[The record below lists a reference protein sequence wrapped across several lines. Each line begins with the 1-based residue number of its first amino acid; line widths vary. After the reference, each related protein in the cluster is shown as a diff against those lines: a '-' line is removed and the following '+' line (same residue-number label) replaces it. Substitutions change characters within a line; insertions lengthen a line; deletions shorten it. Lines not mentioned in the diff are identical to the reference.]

1 MEKASNQLKLQALK
15 EAPTIEELVGVMRLA
30 AQRPSTSVCLP
41 FLTPKEPA
49 GYLISAIFGPKGGE
63 PKWVLTVGV
72 DPTPIAVHIS
82 GDVGLIHEL
91 VVVHCGGAAKPVDDL
106 NLKQSTV
113 LNKPLKTAIPSIEVA
128 DPSSSWL
135 KLRNKAANEAAQRL
149 SQPLKVY
156 DPREAEQLRLR
167 ESRAQGDDRAST
179 ADVDRNANVLV
190 GDLLVAAE
198 LISREELHRLM
209 PLARQTGLPI
219 GRILV
224 ESGVL
229 TESLVRASVMA
240 QSLLRD
246 KLLHFQLAV
255 TALKR
260 TAELD
265 ITYDTALKELG
276 WHEEYY
282 EISNKL
288 GKLLVDSQAVTADQ
302 LASAN
307 EVCFASGL
315 PLGRVLV
322 LRKVIPEVVAYAA
335 LSVQVLLREGKISRQ
350 EAVKVITESAGINT
364 SVQDWLKQDRSASDG
379 RGNAVRLGEL
389 LILAGIISEL
399 DLLSAVESSL
409 TQKIMIGSVLVN
421 NKIVSQ
427 PVLDQVLKL
436 QKAVNSQLLSSVE
449 AARMIREMHNAP
461 PKPKPAPASPTSHA
475 ASSLPLP
482 SNPLAPAEPVP
493 PVSKKISDPQRHA
506 DAELATVMK
515 KLGASNS
522 DELKNILQTILQ
534 QKENLAYRLV
544 SEQEEL
550 KHKLARD
557 LHDTIIADVLMLKRY
572 LSGDKQLSV
581 EQIIEILDYIVLQM
595 REICN
600 DFVPKQ
606 LQDWGL
612 KPAVIDL
619 VERVGRRS
627 GMESKTH
634 CTSEIKKL
642 PEPVQLHVFR
652 ILQEWVNNVEKYAS
666 ATKLDVSLEES
677 PEGVLRL
684 MVVDNGK
691 GFNSAD
697 PVDSRTSQGGRGIQ
711 NLKERVELIRC
722 YFNARL
728 VIDSK
733 PGAGSWMDLQIKTR

>member
-1 MEKASNQLKLQALK
+1 MDKAVNQLKLQSLK

-30 AQRPSTSVCLP
+30 AQRPTTAVCLP
-41 FLTPKEPA
+41 FLTAKDPA
-49 GYLISAIFGPKGGE
+49 GYAISAIFGPKGGE
-63 PKWVLTVGV
+63 PKWVLTAGV

-91 VVVHCGGAAKPVDDL
+91 VVVHCGGAPPRPVDDL

-156 DPREAEQLRLR
+156 DPVEAEQLRLR
-167 ESRAQGDDRAST
+167 EARAQAEDRPSST
-179 ADVDRNANVLV
+179 EIDRNANVLV

-260 TAELD
+260 ASELD

-288 GKLLVDSQAVTADQ
+288 GKLLVDAQAVTPDQ
-302 LASAN
+302 LAGAN

-335 LSVQVLLREGKISRQ
+335 LSVQVLLREGKIARP

-364 SVQDWLKQDRSASDG
+364 SVQDWLKQDRAASNG

-409 TQKIMIGSVLVN
+409 TQKIMIGHVLVN
-421 NKIVSQ
+421 SKIVSQ
-427 PVLDQVLKL
+427 PLLDQVLKL
-436 QKAVNSQLLSSVE
+436 QKAVNSQLLSSAE
-449 AARMIREMHNAP
+449 AARMIREMHQAP
-461 PKPKPAPASPTSHA
+461 PKPASVSGSASASASTS
-475 ASSLPLP
+475 ASTG
-482 SNPLAPAEPVP
+482 
-493 PVSKKISDPQRHA
+493 KQISEPQRHA
-506 DAELATVMK
+506 DAELATIMK
-515 KLGASNS
+515 KFGASNT
-522 DELKNILQTILQ
+522 DELKNVLQTILQ

-550 KHKLARD
+550 KHRLARD

-691 GFNSAD
+691 GFNSAE

-728 VIDSK
+728 VIDSR

>member
-1 MEKASNQLKLQALK
+1 MDKAVNQMKLQSLK
-15 EAPTIEELVGVMRLA
+15 ETPTIEELVGVMRLA
-30 AQRPSTSVCLP
+30 AQRPTTAVCLP
-41 FLTPKEPA
+41 FVTPKDPA
-49 GYLISAIFGPKGGE
+49 GYAISAIFGPKGGE
-63 PKWVLTVGV
+63 PKWVLTAGI
-72 DPTPIAVHIS
+72 DPAPIAVHVS

-91 VVVHCGGAAKPVDDL
+91 VVVHCGGTASKPIDDL

-135 KLRNKAANEAAQRL
+135 KLRNKAANIAAQRL

-156 DPREAEQLRLR
+156 DPREAEQLRLQ
-167 ESRAQGDDRAST
+167 ESRAQAADRPSST
-179 ADVDRNANVLV
+179 EVDRNANMLV

-209 PLARQTGLPI
+209 PLARKAGLPI
-219 GRILV
+219 GRVLV

-260 TAELD
+260 ASELD

-276 WHEEYY
+276 WHDEYY

-288 GKLLVDSQAVTADQ
+288 GKLLVDAQAVTQDQ
-302 LASAN
+302 LAGAN

-350 EAVKVITESAGINT
+350 EAVKVITESAGINS
-364 SVQDWLKQDRSASDG
+364 SVQDWLQQDRAASDG

-409 TQKIMIGSVLVN
+409 TQKIMIGQILVN
-421 NKIVSQ
+421 NKIISEA
-427 PVLDQVLKL
+427 VLDQILKL
-436 QKAVNSQLLSSVE
+436 QKAVNSQLLSSAE
-449 AARMIREMHNAP
+449 AARMVREMHLASS
-461 PKPKPAPASPTSHA
+461 KPAASP
-475 ASSLPLP
+475 
-482 SNPLAPAEPVP
+482 PAG
-493 PVSKKISDPQRHA
+493 KQISDPQRHA
-506 DAELATVMK
+506 DLELATIMK
-515 KLGASNS
+515 KFGASNTA
-522 DELKNILQTILQ
+522 ELKPMLQSILQE
-534 QKENLAYRLV
+534 KENLAYRLV

-550 KHKLARD
+550 KHRLARD

-595 REICN
+595 RDLCN

-612 KPAVIDL
+612 KPAVVDL

-627 GMESKTH
+627 GMETKTH
-634 CTSEIKKL
+634 CSSEIKKL

-652 ILQEWVNNVEKYAS
+652 ILQEWINNVEKYAS
-666 ATKLDVSLEES
+666 ATKLDVRLEES
-677 PEGVLRL
+677 AEGVLRL
-684 MVVDNGK
+684 MIVDNGK
-691 GFNSAD
+691 GFDSAE
-697 PVDSRTSQGGRGIQ
+697 PVDSRTAQGGRGLQ

-728 VIDSK
+728 VMDSK
-733 PGAGSWMDLQIKTR
+733 PGIGSWLDLQIKTR

>member
-1 MEKASNQLKLQALK
+1 MAMVRSAPKLVIPFLLESQLLYMDKAVNQMKLQSLK
-15 EAPTIEELVGVMRLA
+15 EAPTIEDLVGVMRLA
-30 AQRPSTSVCLP
+30 AQRPTTAVCLP
-41 FLTPKEPA
+41 FVTAKDPA
-49 GYLISAIFGPKGGE
+49 GYSISAIFGPKGGE
-63 PKWVLTVGV
+63 PKWVVTAGI
-72 DPTPIAVHIS
+72 DPAPIAVHIS
-82 GDVGLIHEL
+82 GDVALIHEL
-91 VVVHCGGAAKPVDDL
+91 VVVHCGGAPSAQVDDF
-106 NLKQSTV
+106 NLKQSTA
-113 LNKPLKTAIPSIEVA
+113 LNKLPKAAIPSIEVA

-135 KLRNKAANEAAQRL
+135 KLRNKAANTAAQRL
-149 SQPLKVY
+149 SQPMKVY
-156 DPREAEQLRLR
+156 DPREAEQLRLL
-167 ESRAQGDDRAST
+167 ESRAQAEDRPSPT
-179 ADVDRNANVLV
+179 EIDRNANVLV

-255 TALKR
+255 KALKK

-288 GKLLVDSQAVTADQ
+288 GKLLVDAQAVTEDQ
-302 LASAN
+302 LAGAN

-335 LSVQVLLREGKISRQ
+335 LSVQVLLREGKIARQ
-350 EAVKVITESAGINT
+350 EAVKVITDSAGINS
-364 SVQDWLKQDRSASDG
+364 SVQDWLTQDRSASDG

-399 DLLSAVESSL
+399 DLLSTVESSL
-409 TQKIMIGSVLVN
+409 TQKIMIGQVLVN
-421 NKIVSQ
+421 SKIVSQ
-427 PVLDQVLKL
+427 SLLDQVLKL
-436 QKAVNSQLLSSVE
+436 QKAVNSQLLSSAE
-449 AARMIREMHNAP
+449 AARMIREMHHAP
-461 PKPKPAPASPTSHA
+461 PKPVAT
-475 ASSLPLP
+475 
-482 SNPLAPAEPVP
+482 ERQ
-493 PVSKKISDPQRHA
+493 ISEPQRHA
-506 DAELATVMK
+506 DAELTTIMK
-515 KLGASNS
+515 KLGASNT
-522 DELKNILQTILQ
+522 DELKNMLQTILQ

-642 PEPVQLHVFR
+642 PEPVQLHIFR

-684 MVVDNGK
+684 MIVDNGK

-733 PGAGSWMDLQIKTR
+733 PGAGSWLDLQIKTR

>member
-1 MEKASNQLKLQALK
+1 MDKAVNQMKLQSLK
-15 EAPTIEELVGVMRLA
+15 EAPTIEDLLGVMRLA
-30 AQRPSTSVCLP
+30 AQRPTTAVCLP
-41 FLTPKEPA
+41 FVTAKDPA
-49 GYLISAIFGPKGGE
+49 GYSISAIFGPKGGE
-63 PKWVLTVGV
+63 PKWVVTAGI
-72 DPTPIAVHIS
+72 DPAPIAVHIS
-82 GDVGLIHEL
+82 GDVALIHEL
-91 VVVHCGGAAKPVDDL
+91 VVVHCGGVPSAPVDDF
-106 NLKQSTV
+106 NLKQSTA
-113 LNKPLKTAIPSIEVA
+113 LNKLPKAAIPSIEVA

-135 KLRNKAANEAAQRL
+135 KLRNKAANTAAQRL
-149 SQPLKVY
+149 SQPMKVY
-156 DPREAEQLRLR
+156 DPREAEQLRLL
-167 ESRAQGDDRAST
+167 ETRAQAEDRPSPT
-179 ADVDRNANVLV
+179 EIDRNANVLV
-190 GDLLVAAE
+190 GDLLVASE

-255 TALKR
+255 KALKK

-288 GKLLVDSQAVTADQ
+288 GKLLIDAQAVTEDQ
-302 LASAN
+302 LAGAN

-335 LSVQVLLREGKISRQ
+335 LSVQVLLREGKIARQ
-350 EAVKVITESAGINT
+350 EAVKVITDSAGINS
-364 SVQDWLKQDRSASDG
+364 SVQDWLTQDRSGSDG

-399 DLLSAVESSL
+399 DLLSTVESSL
-409 TQKIMIGSVLVN
+409 TQKIMIGQVLVN
-421 NKIVSQ
+421 SKIVSQ
-427 PVLDQVLKL
+427 SLLDQVLKL
-436 QKAVNSQLLSSVE
+436 QKAVNSQLLSSAE
-449 AARMIREMHNAP
+449 AARMIREMHHAP
-461 PKPKPAPASPTSHA
+461 PKPVTI
-475 ASSLPLP
+475 
-482 SNPLAPAEPVP
+482 ERQ
-493 PVSKKISDPQRHA
+493 ISEPQRHA
-506 DAELATVMK
+506 DAELTTIMK
-515 KLGASNS
+515 KLGASNT
-522 DELKNILQTILQ
+522 DELKTMLQTILQ

-684 MVVDNGK
+684 MIVDNGK

-733 PGAGSWMDLQIKTR
+733 PGAGSWLDLQIKTR